1 MGITSQIRVGMLR
14 GNRVGRGRSEAV
26 IRKLAFKPLALEV
39 CLNDI
44 SFYTPKDGTS
54 STLL

>member
-1 MGITSQIRVGMLR
+1 MGITSQVRVRMLR